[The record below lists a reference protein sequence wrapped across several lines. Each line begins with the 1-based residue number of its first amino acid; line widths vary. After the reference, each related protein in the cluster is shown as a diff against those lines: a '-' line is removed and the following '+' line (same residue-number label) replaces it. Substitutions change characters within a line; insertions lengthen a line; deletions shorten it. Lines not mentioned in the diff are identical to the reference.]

1 MLSASS
7 LFLLL
12 CAVVRNG
19 VLGAPARKD
28 VGHLVYRSRSLVDPF
43 VRISSGR
50 VVILSE
56 SVALSQVSIAP
67 MSRSRWITTTIPPGL
82 QISL

>member
-1 MLSASS
+1 MPSASS

-19 VLGAPARKD
+19 VFGTPARKD
-28 VGHLVYRSRSLVDPF
+28 VGYWAYNSLGSAYPF

-50 VVILSE
+50 VVILLGSRT
-56 SVALSQVSIAP
+56 LSQASIVP
-67 MSRSRWITTTIPPGL
+67 MSKSRWITTTIPPGL
-82 QISL
+82 QTSQ